1 MTLNLNL
8 YHVLALAPIVYYL
21 GEFLVQRID
30 MLRRYCIPSP
40 VVGGLVFALLKWFL
54 HSTGLM
60 SVTMDAA
67 LQTPLMYAF
76 FCSIGFSARFK
87 LLKSGGMILVILSV
101 LVAVICIAQNFI
113 GATLAD
119 LLGFHPLLGVAL
131 GSVPLVGGHG
141 TAAAFGGII
150 EEMGAP
156 NAAMAAIAA
165 ATFGLVVGAII
176 GGPLA
181 RKRIESRKLAV
192 AHGDD
197 YNYGPD
203 SETRKEN
210 IPSSVAKRILNKKHL
225 ILAAFLLCLAVG
237 LGNVISYIISK
248 TGMVFSAA
256 VGSLLAGLL
265 IRSICD
271 YRNVELPDEELN
283 ICGDFALYA
292 YLAMA
297 MLSLRLW
304 ELADLALPM
313 IVILGVQTI
322 FIALFVYYV
331 VFNFTGRDYESSVMA
346 TGVTGFGLGATV
358 TAVANMEA
366 TRRVYGPAPKAFL
379 VIPILGSFIADII
392 NSSVITVFLSIYK

>member
-1 MTLNLNL
+1 MTLHLNM
-8 YHVLALAPIVYYL
+8 YHVLAMAPVVYYL
-21 GEFLVQRID
+21 GEFIVGRVD
-30 MLRRYCIPSP
+30 ALRKYCIPSP

-54 HSTGLM
+54 HSAGIM
-60 SVTMDAA
+60 SVTMDGA

-87 LLKSGGMILVILSV
+87 MLKSGGMLLVILAV
-101 LVAVICIAQNFI
+101 LVAILCVAQNYI
-113 GATLAD
+113 GAMLCKF
-119 LLGFHPLLGVAL
+119 LGLHPLMGVAL

-141 TAAAFGGII
+141 TSAAFGGII
-150 EEMGAP
+150 ESMGVP

-165 ATFGLVVGAII
+165 ATFGLVVGAMI

-181 RKRIESRKLAV
+181 RMRIEKNKLAV
-192 AHGDD
+192 AHADGYD
-197 YNYGPD
+197 YTAESRQESAGAAVLKPL
-203 SETRKEN
+203 
-210 IPSSVAKRILNKKHL
+210 LNKKYL
-225 ILAAFLLCLAVG
+225 VLAAFLLCLAVG
-237 LGNVISYIISK
+237 LGDVISKIIST

-265 IRSICD
+265 IRSFCD
-271 YRNVELPDEELN
+271 FKNIELPDEELG

-297 MLSLRLW
+297 MLSLKLW

-313 IVILGVQTI
+313 IVVLGVQTV
-322 FIALFVYYV
+322 FIALFVYYI
-331 VFNFTGRDYESSVMA
+331 VFNLTGRDYESSVLM

-379 VIPILGSFIADII
+379 VIPILGSFIADVI
-392 NSSVITVFLSIYK
+392 NSSVITVFLSIFK